1 MIGCGHAVG
10 ATGIMST
17 GEATLQ
23 LRGEAGKHQV
33 PIAKGRAISHSI
45 GGPGAAY
52 AAVIVMTN
60 EEGLKKP

>member
-1 MIGCGHAVG
+1 
-10 ATGIMST
+10 MST
-17 GEATLQ
+17 GEAALQ
-23 LRGEAGKHQV
+23 LREDAGKHQ
-33 PIAKGRAISHSI
+33 IKTIENGRAIAHSI

>member
-1 MIGCGHAVG
+1 
-10 ATGIMST
+10 MST
-17 GEATLQ
+17 GEAALQ
-23 LRGEAGKHQV
+23 LREDAGKHQV
-33 PIAKGRAISHSI
+33 AITKGRAISHSI